1 MGKIGHLIYQ
11 EKMVD
16 STQLLATKLANEGA
30 EEGVVVSANIQTA
43 GRGQKNRTWY
53 TGDGENIAMS
63 IILKPN
69 LLPHECPQITLIAA
83 VAVVQTL
90 EELTNIKPSIKWPN
104 DILINEKKLVGILTE
119 MKISQNK
126 LQHIILG
133 IGMNVNSP
141 QKSFEIEIRKIATS
155 LLIETGQHFDKINLM
170 KVMFEKLDLLYRQ
183 FLDNGFKSIKPL
195 WEKYA
200 MIIGREIIANVNNEN
215 IQGKVIGISDEGIL
229 LMRDNEDI
237 VHEIYSADF
246 TIIST
251 TK

>member
-1 MGKIGHLIYQ
+1 MGKLGHLIYQ
-11 EKMVD
+11 EKVVD
-16 STQLLATKLANEGA
+16 STQHLATKLANEGA

-53 TGDGENIAMS
+53 TGDGENIALS

-69 LLPHECPQITLIAA
+69 LLPHECPQITLIVA
-83 VAVVQTL
+83 VAIVQAI
-90 EELTNIKPSIKWPN
+90 EEVTSLRPSIKWPN

-119 MKISQNK
+119 MKVSHDA

-133 IGMNVNSP
+133 IGMNVNSSLE
-141 QKSFEIEIRKIATS
+141 SFELEIRKIATS
-155 LLIETGQHFDKINLM
+155 LLIETGNHFDKINLM
-170 KVMFEKLDLLYRQ
+170 KVMFEKLEILYRQ
-183 FLDNGFKSIKPL
+183 FLEKGFKVIKPL

-200 MIIGREIIANVNNEN
+200 MIVGSEIMVCINNST

-229 LMRDNEDI
+229 LMQDDEKI

-251 TK
+251 PK